1 MYTISQRQQIKNRLA
16 DSQHF
21 KRDRDLFV
29 SYFPHHP
36 LQRELV
42 RVNSVNCL
50 RLSRQMIYLLLSRVS
65 EEQIISNR
73 KSERAA
79 NRSFPESPANRES
92 PANSENPAS
101 PATPEIPANPATPE
115 IPANPAKTPKRSK
128 QDEFPCIDWT
138 DNLNPDIQLCILL
151 YDDRV
156 NTYHRLQELDRVADT
171 QPSVAKEMAL
181 LDERNRQAQRELEVF
196 AQTRVF
202 PAEHPIAAKFLAE
215 QKKRKEYIQLK
226 HDNPEQ
232 FTRLVT
238 NLTQNIRRVKS
249 RINKHHYKS
258 DDELKR
264 WQGNLDANIQT
275 LQMLQ
280 DILKSEE

>member
-1 MYTISQRQQIKNRLA
+1 MYTISQRQQIKNRIA
-16 DSQHF
+16 DSRYF

-73 KSERAA
+73 KPARAA
-79 NRSFPESPANRES
+79 NPANPESPENPESPANPES
-92 PANSENPAS
+92 PERS
-101 PATPEIPANPATPE
+101 ANPESPE
-115 IPANPAKTPKRSK
+115 RSANPAKTPKRSK
-128 QDEFPCIDWT
+128 QEEFPGIDWT

-151 YDDRV
+151 YDERV
-156 NTYHRLQELDRVADT
+156 STYHRLQELDRVADT

-249 RINKHHYKS
+249 GIKKHHYKS
-258 DDELKR
+258 DDELER

-280 DILKSEE
+280 DILKLEE